1 MNKGVNYS
9 MFYDILLD
17 LREDFHSYG
26 RIDDSNAKLD
36 EIIKLICTSYSM
48 ALSGIQFSLEY
59 IRQVALSQFGDQD
72 MVAAALRYVCE
83 NEMQKELFR
92 NIDDTNIFG
101 SNPTLAIQPTEND
114 FAQKLIIEIEK
125 IDFVYLIESR
135 SYSEFDLVNE
145 CFGHFVR
152 DNFRNNKEDAQY
164 MTPYEISKAI
174 LDIIFND
181 MERQQYFNEDT
192 LGTFTVMDPT
202 CGVGTLLI
210 ESSAHFTKYVENNIP
225 NKNKREE
232 IIRRFRATGILGQDK
247 VDRMVRLSKI
257 NALLLGSNASNIN
270 VGNSIV
276 GHSSLDQYIGT
287 VDLIFTNPPFGAEYS
302 IQELQLSEFP
312 ILSKAKPT
320 TKILSSELL
329 MLDRRISILK
339 PGGYLAIVLPDSV
352 FASKGIYSVYRDSL
366 IREYNILGVIGL
378 PSVTFAQAGTR
389 TNTCV
394 LILRKMAPNAAG
406 KMFMAECKDI
416 GYVVKE
422 RAGVP
427 IKIEQGNNEM
437 VSIAKSIIN
446 AKSSA
451 KILNEIPSVTMI
463 DSTDYVGNNLKPS
476 FYAAVRF
483 KTIRNL
489 KSSVTEGFKI
499 ARLGDVV
506 EFVTKSRKSYMVS
519 DTVKHIS
526 VLHVNADCTIA
537 FDEVETFYPVS
548 KGRECYPEELIF
560 SKINPRIP
568 RMAVIPYRDTD
579 LVCSNEFEIIK
590 SKGIIGMYALCFLLK
605 TENVM
610 NQIENLTSGTSSSHS
625 RIKREQLADILI
637 PIPVSEAAK
646 QLVAEIDKE
655 LEAAIKLL
663 YSAKDRITDRFSVL
677 NDMMPGSKV

>member
-1 MNKGVNYS
+1 
-9 MFYDILLD
+9 
-17 LREDFHSYG
+17 
-26 RIDDSNAKLD
+26 
-36 EIIKLICTSYSM
+36 
-48 ALSGIQFSLEY
+48 
-59 IRQVALSQFGDQD
+59 
-72 MVAAALRYVCE
+72 
-83 NEMQKELFR
+83 
-92 NIDDTNIFG
+92 
-101 SNPTLAIQPTEND
+101 
-114 FAQKLIIEIEK
+114 
-125 IDFVYLIESR
+125 
-135 SYSEFDLVNE
+135 
-145 CFGHFVR
+145 
-152 DNFRNNKEDAQY
+152 
-164 MTPYEISKAI
+164 
-174 LDIIFND
+174 
-181 MERQQYFNEDT
+181 
-192 LGTFTVMDPT
+192 
-202 CGVGTLLI
+202 
-210 ESSAHFTKYVENNIP
+210 
-225 NKNKREE
+225 
-232 IIRRFRATGILGQDK
+232 
-247 VDRMVRLSKI
+247 MVRLSKI

-329 MLDRRISILK
+329 MLDRCISILK

-406 KMFMAECKDI
+406 KMFMADCKDI

-437 VSIAKSIIN
+437 ISIAKSIIN

-499 ARLGDVV
+499 AKLGDVV

-677 NDMMPGSKV
+677 NDI